1 MSYSGYSD
9 YSETESDEEYAP
21 LQIAGWGTQ
30 KINKEGTTE
39 VSVSMDGWA
48 SLIDPTVQVK
58 SNGIGTGQLHRQGK
72 NFKPVDEQLIL
83 DRRLGKPLPKG
94 GLNGEKKK
102 KKKKKSKSG
111 QPLPPPPQQQQQS
124 RAPKPLKIAPNRG
137 RPPIQPGSSAWATGK
152 LVETPFWEQ
161 PNGTSASKY
170 ATPSAQPPQQQ
181 TWGQQPPQQ
190 QQPSQQTWGQQP
202 SQQQTWGQRLPS
214 QQPPQHQQL
223 AQTLGQ
229 QPPQHQ
235 SQQQQQQPLGTM
247 ASKYATPA
255 PAQPPT
261 PAQHC
266 QYQQQQQLFMPAD
279 PVKTP
284 CLTFKIELAPGV
296 TANLPVYANDNPLDV
311 VNQFEKNH
319 QLVMTEA
326 AKNRF
331 AERVAMLLSQYDK

>member
-1 MSYSGYSD
+1 MSYSEYSD

-58 SNGIGTGQLHRQGK
+58 SNGIGTGQLHRQGR

-94 GLNGEKKK
+94 GLNGG

-111 QPLPPPPQQQQQS
+111 QPQPQPPPPQQQQP

-170 ATPSAQPPQQQ
+170 ATPSAQPPQPQPQQQ
-181 TWGQQPPQQ
+181 TPSQQPPQ
-190 QQPSQQTWGQQP
+190 QQTWGQQP
-202 SQQQTWGQRLPS
+202 SQHQQFAQTW
-214 QQPPQHQQL
+214 
-223 AQTLGQ
+223 GQ
-229 QPPQHQ
+229 QPPQYQ

-261 PAQHC
+261 PAQPC

-296 TANLPVYANDNPLDV
+296 TANLSVYANDNPLDV

-319 QLVMTEA
+319 QLIMTEA
-326 AKNRF
+326 AKSRF
-331 AERVAMLLSQYDK
+331 AERVGLLLSQYDK

>member
-1 MSYSGYSD
+1 MSYSEYSD
-9 YSETESDEEYAP
+9 YSGTESDEEYAP

-48 SLIDPTVQVK
+48 SLIDPTVQIK
-58 SNGIGTGQLHRQGK
+58 SNGIGTGQLHRQGR
-72 NFKPVDEQLIL
+72 NFKPIDEQLIL
-83 DRRLGKPLPKG
+83 DQRLGKPLPKG

-111 QPLPPPPQQQQQS
+111 QSPPPPQQQQQQS
-124 RAPKPLKIAPNRG
+124 RAPKPLKFAPNRG
-137 RPPIQPGSSAWATGK
+137 RPPIQPGSSAWATDK

-170 ATPSAQPPQQQ
+170 ATPSVQPPQQQ
-181 TWGQQPPQQ
+181 PPPQQPPQQPPQRQLGQQPPQQ
-190 QQPSQQTWGQQP
+190 QWGQQ
-202 SQQQTWGQRLPS
+202 S
-214 QQPPQHQQL
+214 
-223 AQTLGQ
+223 
-229 QPPQHQ
+229 QHQ
-235 SQQQQQQPLGTM
+235 SQQQPLGTM
-247 ASKYATPA
+247 ASKYATPV
-255 PAQPPT
+255 PAQPST
-261 PAQHC
+261 PAQTC

-326 AKNRF
+326 AKSRF

>member
-1 MSYSGYSD
+1 MSYSEYSD
-9 YSETESDEEYAP
+9 YSETESDEECAP

-48 SLIDPTVQVK
+48 SLIDPTVQIK
-58 SNGIGTGQLHRQGK
+58 SNGIGTGQLHRQGR

-83 DRRLGKPLPKG
+83 DQRLGKPLPKG

-102 KKKKKSKSG
+102 KKKKSKSG
-111 QPLPPPPQQQQQS
+111 QLPPPPPPPPQQQQQS

-137 RPPIQPGSSAWATGK
+137 RPPIQPGSSAWATDK

-190 QQPSQQTWGQQP
+190 QPP
-202 SQQQTWGQRLPS
+202 P
-214 QQPPQHQQL
+214 QQPPQQQW
-223 AQTLGQ
+223 GQ
-229 QPPQHQ
+229 QPPQYQ
-235 SQQQQQQPLGTM
+235 SQQPLGTM

-261 PAQHC
+261 LAQTC
-266 QYQQQQQLFMPAD
+266 QYQQQQQLFIPAD

-296 TANLPVYANDNPLDV
+296 TANLSVYANDNPLDV

-326 AKNRF
+326 AKSRF
-331 AERVAMLLSQYDK
+331 AERVALLLSQYNK